1 MPAQVAIEAWAE
13 EGKAGEG
20 EKGAR
25 PERVSALPLG
35 SLTRAGKG
43 RQDDMSPAVK
53 EKERIRREWSAYS
66 GNDLQ
71 KKLFTAASTNHV
83 TGISKLLAK
92 QGVDVNAQLEFGRT
106 ALFGACYAG
115 HIDAVKALIEG
126 GADVK
131 LRDNHGVTAL
141 HYACLLGSAP
151 ECIEELMAAGADG
164 DAADDNGTTP
174 LLLALEHHTENGQ
187 SCLQALLKGG
197 ASADGLPGASRTP
210 LHHPSSSGTTCK
222 SFTPQLLQIYSYSAT
237 AWHSQLHWL
246 TAQQCC
252 KLKDAQ
258 EVVTPIDMFKG
269 CLTTPSASCLSS
281 KIQLSV
287 GGCLM
292 QGSSADSA
300 GDGGADPCLPD
311 SEGNLPVHYAL
322 DLGRLDSIKQI
333 LASELSLSRSTFAAE
348 SSLGRPNAA
357 GLTVLHLA
365 ALHGNGLMCEFLGG
379 LLTDNPEAL
388 NITDAGGHTAL
399 HLAAA
404 EGHLECTQ
412 ALAGC
417 GIELDA
423 LTPQGLTALHFAIA
437 KRNHDVAVELIESG
451 TDLKMLLP
459 NNKLTY
465 LHCAAQNGMEDL
477 LPVLAEHGAPLQNV
491 DALGRTSLHVAANC
505 GSDQGCRALVAMGL
519 SVSVLDNDG
528 KLPMHYAAM
537 GGQVD
542 SLQYLLQAGA
552 NLHPDPISM
561 DARTFMRRDLM
572 FIAALAGQEE
582 AVAMLLD
589 LDVGDMKEHVD
600 RDSRTALHAAAMG
613 GNPNCVMLLLDAG
626 WNAEAVDFQGH
637 TPLFTAADCSNT
649 MALKVLLEAGAT
661 VAPKSK
667 MDSTPLHSAAIN
679 NFAEGVICLVEAGH
693 EVNVY
698 DQRRRTPLHE
708 AAVKGGELAALA
720 LVRLGADIEAKDKY
734 GLSPVAT
741 AVAASNRRL
750 AKSIEDEACR
760 STDFQKRD
768 HLDAAYSIVQPSKSL
783 QLPPD
788 IDTVPER
795 FAERR
800 RGARA
805 GLAQLDVR
813 RSGDADGALD
823 DLLSQVGSPSKI
835 SLRPHKTSFTIGK
848 NKAARTRKG
857 LLDGIGEDQLS
868 EEEDGGQQGLVDVL
882 GVKDEEMKEMLTEL
896 NRTAVRQKAVFEGE
910 ENDEDFDAVSL
921 DSSLGSQY
929 EYEDDGEP
937 LPAKPAANAA
947 VGAPRPK
954 GAA

>member
-1 MPAQVAIEAWAE
+1 
-13 EGKAGEG
+13 
-20 EKGAR
+20 
-25 PERVSALPLG
+25 
-35 SLTRAGKG
+35 
-43 RQDDMSPAVK
+43 
-53 EKERIRREWSAYS
+53 
-66 GNDLQ
+66 
-71 KKLFTAASTNHV
+71 
-83 TGISKLLAK
+83 
-92 QGVDVNAQLEFGRT
+92 
-106 ALFGACYAG
+106 
-115 HIDAVKALIEG
+115 
-126 GADVK
+126 
-131 LRDNHGVTAL
+131 
-141 HYACLLGSAP
+141 
-151 ECIEELMAAGADG
+151 
-164 DAADDNGTTP
+164 
-174 LLLALEHHTENGQ
+174 
-187 SCLQALLKGG
+187 
-197 ASADGLPGASRTP
+197 
-210 LHHPSSSGTTCK
+210 
-222 SFTPQLLQIYSYSAT
+222 
-237 AWHSQLHWL
+237 
-246 TAQQCC
+246 
-252 KLKDAQ
+252 
-258 EVVTPIDMFKG
+258 
-269 CLTTPSASCLSS
+269 
-281 KIQLSV
+281 
-287 GGCLM
+287 
-292 QGSSADSA
+292 
-300 GDGGADPCLPD
+300 
-311 SEGNLPVHYAL
+311 
-322 DLGRLDSIKQI
+322 
-333 LASELSLSRSTFAAE
+333 
-348 SSLGRPNAA
+348 
-357 GLTVLHLA
+357 
-365 ALHGNGLMCEFLGG
+365 MCEFLGG